1 MALPSLI
8 LGYVTDP
15 TQPFKGQ
22 LILAAMFWAFQKKKR
37 LYELNLS
44 SLNLNHQYLFIILL
58 DDATS

>member
-1 MALPSLI
+1 MALLSLI

-15 TQPFKGQ
+15 TRLFKGQ
-22 LILAAMFWAFQKKKR
+22 LILAAMFWAFQKKR